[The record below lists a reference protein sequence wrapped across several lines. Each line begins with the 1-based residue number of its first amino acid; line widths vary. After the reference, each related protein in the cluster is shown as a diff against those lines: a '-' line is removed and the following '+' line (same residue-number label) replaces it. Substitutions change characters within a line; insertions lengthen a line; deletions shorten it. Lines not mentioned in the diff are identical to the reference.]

1 MNHLNSIVLEGNFVR
16 DPDCKETANGKKVS
30 TFSIANNRYLS
41 KGQGSYEKSTS
52 FFDCECWGLVA
63 EKVLQKGKKG
73 CKVRLIGRIIQNTW
87 EDNKKNK
94 HSQVKVV
101 CEHAEFFD
109 RGNSTDEQNDKD
121 NSDNEAYEEAQNN
134 ELTIS
139 F

>member
-1 MNHLNSIVLEGNFVR
+1 MNQINSIVLEGNFVR

-41 KGQGSYEKSTS
+41 KGQGSFEKSTS

-73 CKVRLIGRIIQNTW
+73 CKVRLIGRLIQHTW

-101 CEHAEFFD
+101 CEHAEFLD
-109 RGNSTDEQNDKD
+109 RGNSTDELNTNNDA
-121 NSDNEAYEEAQNN
+121 EAKIYEEAPNN
-134 ELTIS
+134 EFSIS